1 MRAWWSRVP
10 RDARVA
16 AVLAALVILQTVALA
31 AFGFTAVR
39 SQRAEAEQGLRSLC
53 DLALAR
59 GIGAPV
65 AEGLGRIEAAV
76 ASAAARPAREAAAAR
91 LEPPVFRR
99 GFALLPDGS
108 VVDARGVV
116 VVAADPPAGV
126 PADEPLR
133 RRIADLE
140 GAAPGSRGGR
150 EAANAALEAADATA
164 DPVAG
169 ARALRFAAREA
180 LRAGEDSLALRA
192 AERLLERWPDA
203 VEPGAYP
210 FGAGAASAA
219 AEVWRRRLE
228 SGAPGSAEGFGEALV
243 RLRAALVRAPFPPS
257 VAAAEAAE
265 ARRLLSAAAALLP
278 AEAAARR
285 GERLDAL
292 DVSDREADAVRP
304 AAVREALRA
313 AASAPRWVAAEG
325 FAGEPLVFCAAPA
338 AGGGVVAFRT
348 DAPSLRDGLVV
359 PLLGGFDL
367 REGVAVRLVTP
378 DRRPLDGSPAA
389 APSSAVLSSL
399 PLHLPTGDLHAEAVL
414 VDPALLEN
422 EAARGRNLLVGV
434 FAAAAVALG
443 LGSMLVIRMVRN
455 EVRVARMKADFVS
468 AVSHDLKTPLTS
480 IRMFLETLREGRART
495 EEERRECL
503 DVVDREAGRLERL
516 VHRVL
521 EFSRH
526 SGGTRRLRREP
537 TDPAGVVRDAAQVFR
552 GHLLNGECDFAV
564 ETAPGIPETSLDR
577 DAVTQVILDLLENA
591 HKYTAV
597 EGKRIRLRALP
608 RTGGGVRIE
617 VEDNG
622 PGVPAAE
629 RTRVF
634 EEFYRVER
642 PGTEAAG
649 GTGLGLA
656 LVRRLVEAHG
666 GTVAVVDAPGGGSVF
681 SVEIPADAG
690 GG

>member
-1 MRAWWSRVP
+1 M
-10 RDARVA
+10 
-16 AVLAALVILQTVALA
+16 
-31 AFGFTAVR
+31 
-39 SQRAEAEQGLRSLC
+39 
-53 DLALAR
+53 
-59 GIGAPV
+59 
-65 AEGLGRIEAAV
+65 
-76 ASAAARPAREAAAAR
+76 
-91 LEPPVFRR
+91 
-99 GFALLPDGS
+99 
-108 VVDARGVV
+108 
-116 VVAADPPAGV
+116 
-126 PADEPLR
+126 
-133 RRIADLE
+133 
-140 GAAPGSRGGR
+140 
-150 EAANAALEAADATA
+150 
-164 DPVAG
+164 
-169 ARALRFAAREA
+169 
-180 LRAGEDSLALRA
+180 
-192 AERLLERWPDA
+192 
-203 VEPGAYP
+203 
-210 FGAGAASAA
+210 
-219 AEVWRRRLE
+219 
-228 SGAPGSAEGFGEALV
+228 
-243 RLRAALVRAPFPPS
+243 
-257 VAAAEAAE
+257 
-265 ARRLLSAAAALLP
+265 
-278 AEAAARR
+278 
-285 GERLDAL
+285 
-292 DVSDREADAVRP
+292 
-304 AAVREALRA
+304 
-313 AASAPRWVAAEG
+313 AAEG